1 MTEIK
6 KYKMLI
12 NGNWTSGS
20 ENKFFESLNPYT
32 EEIWSSIPTA
42 SVSDVNSAVEAA
54 HQAFSEGPWSKMT
67 PSQRGTCLR

>member
-32 EEIWSSIPTA
+32 GEYG
-42 SVSDVNSAVEAA
+42 
-54 HQAFSEGPWSKMT
+54 QAY
-67 PSQRGTCLR
+67 QLQV

>member
-20 ENKFFESLNPYT
+20 ENKFFESLNT
-32 EEIWSSIPTA
+32 IKVTA
-42 SVSDVNSAVEAA
+42 QRSNSVEKLGNFRFFCI
-54 HQAFSEGPWSKMT
+54 FSNM
-67 PSQRGTCLR
+67 LI

>member
-32 EEIWSSIPTA
+32 GETWSSIPSA

-54 HQAFSEGPWSKMT
+54 HYAFSEGCLLYTS
-67 PSQRGTCLR
+67 PSPRD